1 MKSIKFIIAAAL
13 LTIGMAAC
21 DGDKQR
27 EQQQVVTDLT
37 NVNQTLVDSLSR
49 ANAEKDTLLAL
60 MTEIGDG
67 LVKIK
72 DMQQI
77 VASSDLSRETASQK
91 QQLRNDMRLIQNS
104 IAEKQQR
111 LAALEQRLKSADN
124 YNEQLQRNIESLKA
138 QLADQQSIITSL
150 TSQLAQAK
158 QDITNLR
165 GNVDSLRVANEAVT
179 EQREQAREETERTRD
194 ELNVCYYIIGTKKEL
209 KAAKVI
215 EGGFLR
221 RTKIMEGDFERSSFT
236 QADKR
241 QLTSL
246 NLHSKK
252 VNVLSKHPE
261 GSYQIID
268 NGTTKSLRIT
278 NAKSFWELSNY
289 LVIQV
294 N

>member
-1 MKSIKFIIAAAL
+1 MKHIKFIIAAVL
-13 LTIGMAAC
+13 LAVVVTAC
-21 DGDKQR
+21 DGDKQQR
-27 EQQQVVTDLT
+27 EQQVANLT
-37 NVNQTLVDSLSR
+37 NVNQSLVDSLAR

-77 VASSDLSRETASQK
+77 VASSDLSRETSSQK
-91 QQLRNDMRLIQNS
+91 QQLRNDMRLIQQS

-111 LAALEQRLKSADN
+111 LASLEQRLKSGEN
-124 YNEQLQRNIESLKA
+124 YNEQLKRDIESLKA
-138 QLADQQSIITSL
+138 QLADQQTIIASL

-158 QDITNLR
+158 ADITNLR

-252 VNVLSKHPE
+252 VNVLSKHPD

-278 NAKSFWELSNY
+278 NARAFWELSNY
-289 LVIQV
+289 LVIQI

>member
-1 MKSIKFIIAAAL
+1 MKTIKIILAVAVTA
-13 LTIGMAAC
+13 IAIAAC
-21 DGDKQR
+21 DGGKQ
-27 EQQQVVTDLT
+27 EQQQVVSELT
-37 NVNQTLVDSLSR
+37 NVNQSLVDSLSR

-77 VASSDLSRETASQK
+77 VASSDLSRETTSQK
-91 QQLRNDMRLIQNS
+91 QQLRNDMRLIQKS

-111 LAALEQRLKSADN
+111 LADLEQRLKNGES
-124 YNEQLQRNIESLKA
+124 YNEQLKRNIESLKA
-138 QLADQQSIITSL
+138 QLADQQAIINSL
-150 TSQLAQAK
+150 TTQLAQAK
-158 QDITNLR
+158 ESITNLNR
-165 GNVDSLRVANEAVT
+165 DVDSLRVANQAVT

-194 ELNVCYYIIGTKKEL
+194 EMNVCYYIIGTKKEL

-221 RTKIMEGDFERSSFT
+221 RTKIMEGDFERGSFT

-252 VNVLSKHPE
+252 VNVLSKHPD

-289 LVIQV
+289 LVVQI